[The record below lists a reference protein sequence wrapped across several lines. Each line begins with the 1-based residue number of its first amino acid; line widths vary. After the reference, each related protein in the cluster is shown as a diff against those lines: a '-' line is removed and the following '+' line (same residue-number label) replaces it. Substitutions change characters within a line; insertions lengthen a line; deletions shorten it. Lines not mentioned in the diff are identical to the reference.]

1 MSTYKYTNNKKD
13 SDIIIFEI
21 KAVDI
26 IEADKLFKKVMG
38 YNPSKYSYIGC
49 QIIKEN

>member
-1 MSTYKYTNNKKD
+1 MNIYKYTNNKKD
-13 SDIIIFEI
+13 SNVIMFEI

-26 IEADKLFKKVMG
+26 LEADKLFIKTMG